1 MASPRR
7 VLWDAPLRLFHWTLA
22 VLAVFSFVTGTVGVD
37 WMPWHLRSGYAILA
51 LLVFRLAWGFV
62 GGTTARFA
70 HFIRGP
76 RAALEHA
83 RALVREER
91 PVTFGHNP
99 LGAWMVVAM
108 LLALLFQ
115 AVTGLFA
122 DDELRTQG
130 PLAVKV
136 SEAMV
141 SRMSALHS
149 WNRWV
154 VAALVAVHVIAIA
167 LYQWRWKIDVFWPM
181 VSGRREA
188 GGAHE
193 PETARPGSNL
203 LALGLI
209 VACAFA
215 VYWLVVIYPRP

>member
-1 MASPRR
+1 VASPRR

-22 VLAVFSFVTGTVGVD
+22 VLVVFSFVTGTVGVE
-37 WMPWHLRSGYAILA
+37 WMPWHLRSGYAVLA

-76 RAALEHA
+76 RAALDHV
-83 RALVREER
+83 RSLVRGER

-108 LLALLFQ
+108 LLALLVQ

-136 SEAMV
+136 SEAV
-141 SRMSALHS
+141 VGRMSSVHS

-154 VAALVAVHVIAIA
+154 VAALAALHVIAIA
-167 LYQWRWKIDVFWPM
+167 LYQWRWRIDVLWPM
-181 VSGRREA
+181 VSGTRAAA
-188 GGAHE
+188 GDE
-193 PETARPGSNL
+193 PESARMGSNV
-203 LALGLI
+203 LALGLLG
-209 VACAFA
+209 ASAFA

>member
-22 VLAVFSFVTGTVGVD
+22 VLA
-37 WMPWHLRSGYAILA
+37 
-51 LLVFRLAWGFV
+51 LLVFRLAWGFA

-76 RAALEHA
+76 RAALDYA
-83 RALVREER
+83 RALARGER
-91 PVTFGHNP
+91 PVIFGHNP
-99 LGAWMVVAM
+99 LGAWMVVAL

-115 AVTGLFA
+115 AGTGLFA

-130 PLAVKV
+130 PLAAKV
-136 SEAMV
+136 SEAV
-141 SRMSALHS
+141 VGRMSALHS
-149 WNRWV
+149 GNRWV
-154 VAALVAVHVIAIA
+154 IAALAALHVIAIA

-181 VSGRREA
+181 VSGRRAAE
-188 GGAHE
+188 GTHQ
-193 PETARPGSNL
+193 PETAQPGSNL
-203 LALGLI
+203 LALGLL
-209 VACAFA
+209 AASAFA